1 MYDNFNTPDNMMAAI
16 LGGMMGA
23 AAAAAEDANRNPVNG
38 ASSKEGPGMKNGKP
52 PVQNRDDL
60 LKKAAQNVA
69 KSAKILND
77 AFTAAG
83 FPAESA
89 ITLTAAVLGSMK
101 KF

>member
-1 MYDNFNTPDNMMAAI
+1 MYDNFNTPDNVMAAI

-38 ASSKEGPGMKNGKP
+38 ASSKAGPGKKP

-60 LKKAAQNVA
+60 LKKAAQDVA

-89 ITLTAAVLGSMK
+89 ITLTAAVLGGAK